1 MSIRKLIFIITI
13 LGVFAMAARF
23 SIDTDTWWHLRAGQ
37 WVWENKSILQ
47 TDLFSYTKY
56 GEAWEYPGWLMET
69 FMFGIYQYLGPGG
82 LNMMTAIFVAITFF
96 VLWQTITGNNYL
108 KAFVVVLAATTSGV
122 YWAARPYLVTF
133 LFSSV
138 FLYLLEKEKKSWQ
151 ERNTSDM
158 GQEGIKIWI
167 LPLLM
172 VIWANSHGGFAVG
185 FILFGIYFIGSTF
198 RLGVMNI
205 YRHYRNSI
213 GGKQKPV
220 NEMEIPSTIDEPKS
234 GKSSS
239 FLNNLRRWEAFLFM
253 GVLLVVAV
261 SLNPSGPKI
270 LFYPFKTVGMGALN
284 MYIEEWQSPNFHEL
298 RIQPFLL
305 LLFLTFGAVG
315 ASKKRISIIDFLLV
329 TIFGSLGLMAG
340 RNIALFAL
348 AAPVVINRHAVAIV
362 DAFGKDADWLKTTSE
377 SVSSTTRNILH
388 WLLLVLVIGAVL
400 YKTTFVVPKGKN
412 EEYFSEVFP
421 VDAVEFIKKSTFK
434 GNLFNSYNWGGYLIW
449 ALSEHRVF
457 IDGRTDLYEGE
468 IIDQWVTVV
477 QGNDGWE
484 DILEKWNVEVI
495 LLEPYRPVVKDL
507 NERGWELIYEDQQAV
522 LFQKNRP

>member
-1 MSIRKLIFIITI
+1 
-13 LGVFAMAARF
+13 MAARF

-56 GEAWEYPGWLMET
+56 GEAWEYPGWLIET
-69 FMFGIYQYLGPGG
+69 IMFMIYQYLGPGG
-82 LNMMTAIFVAITFF
+82 LNILTAIFVALTFF
-96 VLWQTITGNNYL
+96 VLWRTIPGNNYL
-108 KAFVVVLAATTSGV
+108 KAFVVVLAATASGV

-133 LFSSV
+133 VLSAV
-138 FLYLLEKEKKSWQ
+138 FLFLLEKERECW
-151 ERNTSDM
+151 RGTNTTEM
-158 GQEGIKIWI
+158 GPKGIEIWI

-172 VIWANSHGGFAVG
+172 ILWANSHGGFAVG
-185 FILFGIYFIGSTF
+185 FILYGIYFIGLTF
-198 RLGVMNI
+198 RLGVINI
-205 YRHYRNSI
+205 YRHYRNNI
-213 GGKQKPV
+213 GGKHRPV
-220 NEMEIPSTIDEPKS
+220 NRLEPPSTIDEPKS
-234 GKSSS
+234 GKSRS
-239 FLNNLRRWEAFLFM
+239 FLNNLRRWEVFLLM

-305 LLFLTFGAVG
+305 LLVLTFGAVG

-329 TIFGSLGLMAG
+329 TIFGSLSLMAG

-348 AAPVVINRHAVAIV
+348 VAPIVINRHAVACL
-362 DAFGKDADWLKTTSE
+362 DAFQKDADWLKTTSE
-377 SVSSTTRNILH
+377 SASSMTRNVLH

-400 YKTTFVVPKGKN
+400 YKTSFVVPKTKN

-421 VDAVEFIKKSTFK
+421 VDAVEFLQKTTFK

-449 ALSEHRVF
+449 AFPEQRVF

-477 QGNDGWE
+477 QANDGWE
-484 DILEKWNVEVI
+484 EILEKWHVEVI
-495 LLEPYRPVVKDL
+495 LLEPYRPVVEDL
-507 NERGWELIYEDQQAV
+507 SERGWELIYEDQQAIV
-522 LFQKNRP
+522 FQKYRP